1 MIVIAWGVERPPQQP
16 SLSHPR
22 PADGIPTAGEKMRL
36 DVTFR
41 NLEADDELR
50 QLVERRVEKVSRFLR
65 PPIEAHV
72 VLREEKHRQIAE
84 ISVSGAG
91 ESAHVAS
98 AESEEMRTAID
109 AVMHKVES
117 SLRRSHDRR
126 VDHRRGHTPN
136 DEDEASA

>member
-1 MIVIAWGVERPPQQP
+1 MMVTPRGVEQPPSPP
-16 SLSHPR
+16 SLSRPR
-22 PADGIPTAGEKMRL
+22 SADGIPAAGEKMRL

-41 NLEADDELR
+41 NLEANDDLR
-50 QLVERRVEKVSRFLR
+50 QLVQRRVEKVSRFLR

-98 AESEEMRTAID
+98 AESEELRTAID

-136 DEDEASA
+136 PDEASM